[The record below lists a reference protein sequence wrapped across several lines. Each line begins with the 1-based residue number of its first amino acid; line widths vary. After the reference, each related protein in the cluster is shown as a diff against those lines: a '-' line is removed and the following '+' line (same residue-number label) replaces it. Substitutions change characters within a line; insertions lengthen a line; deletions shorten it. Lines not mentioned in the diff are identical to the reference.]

1 MRRRRTM
8 TVVVVLL
15 ILLCGEDVRADYS
28 VRLATTALYYAKA
41 AYCKAEAIS
50 SWTCVSCASNPGMQK
65 VRVFT
70 NAKHSTQAFVGVNDS
85 MIVVSFRGTRDINN
99 WLHNLDFIPVPYIR
113 DGCVGC
119 LVHAGFHC
127 ELESLWA
134 EMRGYLQELVA
145 GKGIEG
151 ILITGHS
158 LGGAMATI
166 AAANLMSQNPLFPS
180 ALKVLLYTF
189 GQPRV
194 GNEPFVSW
202 LLASFCR
209 GGHES
214 YRVTHKRDPVPHVPP
229 MFVGYLHVPHEVWYD
244 NDGDTVHKNCN
255 DVFGTPC
262 SALTAKEDPNCS
274 GSVLPIKVEDHL
286 KYLGVCTRC
295 SCDPGEA
302 ISDEELRLPPEL
314 EWIVAMDYIYQQSRN
329 MSRFPSSPLF
339 KKSLEARRRK

>member
-1 MRRRRTM
+1 MRRRTM

-28 VRLATTALYYAKA
+28 VQLATTALYYAKA

-50 SWTCVSCASNPGMQK
+50 NWTCASCARNPGLQK

-70 NAKHSTQAFVGVNDS
+70 NATHSTQAFVGVNES

-99 WLHNLDFIPVPYIR
+99 WINNLDYIR
-113 DGCVGC
+113 VAYIQDGCVGC
-119 LVHAGFHC
+119 LVHTGFDC
-127 ELESLWA
+127 ELNSLWA
-134 EMRGYLQELVA
+134 EMWGYLQELVA
-145 GKGIEG
+145 EKGIEG

-158 LGGAMATI
+158 LGGAMANI
-166 AAANLMSQNPLFPS
+166 AAANLMSQNSLFPS
-180 ALKVLLYTF
+180 AVKVLLYTF

-194 GNEPFVSW
+194 GNEAFANW

-209 GGHES
+209 GGHEL
-214 YRVTHKRDPVPHVPP
+214 YRVTHKRDVVPHLPP

-244 NDGDTVHKNCN
+244 NDGDTVHKNCT
-255 DVFGTPC
+255 DIFGTPC
-262 SALTAKEDPNCS
+262 SALTANEDPNCS
-274 GSVLPIKVEDHL
+274 GSIYPTSIEDHL
-286 KYLGVCTRC
+286 KYLGVCTAC

-314 EWIVAMDYIYQQSRN
+314 ERIVAMDYIYQQSRH
-329 MSRFPSSPLF
+329 MRHFPSSPRF
-339 KKSLEARRRK
+339 TKSLEARRRK

>member
-28 VRLATTALYYAKA
+28 VQLATTALYYAKA

-50 SWTCVSCASNPGMQK
+50 RLDLCLLRQEPGI
-65 VRVFT
+65 
-70 NAKHSTQAFVGVNDS
+70 AKGACIYECPSTATQAFVGVNES
-85 MIVVSFRGTRDINN
+85 MIVVSFRGTRDVTN
-99 WLHNLDFIPVPYIR
+99 WLHNLDFIFAPYTH

-119 LVHAGFHC
+119 LVHAGFNC
-127 ELESLWA
+127 ELKSLWT
-134 EMRGYLQELVA
+134 EMWGYLQELVA

-158 LGGAMATI
+158 LGGAMATL
-166 AAANLMSQNPLFPS
+166 AACQFYVAEFVVPS

-194 GNEPFVSW
+194 GNEAFINW

-229 MFVGYLHVPHEVWYD
+229 MFVG
-244 NDGDTVHKNCN
+244 
-255 DVFGTPC
+255 
-262 SALTAKEDPNCS
+262 
-274 GSVLPIKVEDHL
+274 
-286 KYLGVCTRC
+286 
-295 SCDPGEA
+295 
-302 ISDEELRLPPEL
+302 
-314 EWIVAMDYIYQQSRN
+314 IYTSQ
-329 MSRFPSSPLF
+329 
-339 KKSLEARRRK
+339 

>member
-28 VRLATTALYYAKA
+28 VQLATTALYYAKA

-50 SWTCVSCASNPGMQK
+50 GWTCASCARNPGLQR

-70 NAKHSTQAFVGVNDS
+70 NAEHSTQAFVGVNES
-85 MIVVSFRGTRDINN
+85 MIVVSFRGTRDVTN
-99 WLHNLDFIPVPYIR
+99 WLHNLDFIFAPYTH

-119 LVHAGFHC
+119 LVHAGFNC
-127 ELESLWA
+127 ELKSLWT
-134 EMRGYLQELVA
+134 EMWGYLQELVA

-158 LGGAMATI
+158 LGGAMATL
-166 AAANLMSQNPLFPS
+166 AAANFMSQNSLFPS

-194 GNEPFVSW
+194 GNEAFINW

-229 MFVGYLHVPHEVWYD
+229 MFVGYLHLPNEVWYD

-262 SALTAKEDPNCS
+262 SALTTKEDPNCS

-302 ISDEELRLPPEL
+302 MSDEELRLPPEL
-314 EWIVAMDYIYQQSRN
+314 ERIVAMDYVYQQSRN
-329 MSRFPSSPLF
+329 MRRFPFSSRFTR
-339 KKSLEARRRK
+339 SLEARRRK